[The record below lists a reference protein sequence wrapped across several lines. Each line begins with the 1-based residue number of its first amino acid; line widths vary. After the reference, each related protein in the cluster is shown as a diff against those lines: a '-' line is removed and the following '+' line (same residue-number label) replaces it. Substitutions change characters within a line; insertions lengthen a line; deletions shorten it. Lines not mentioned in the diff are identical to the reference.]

1 MSLIHTEM
9 DPMILTEENAL
20 GYEVQAHGFKWEKQL
35 LQQVYHAT
43 GEELKSIGYT
53 CPHDLPS
60 HLNRL
65 DGSNLSIKTTGK
77 ANTVCMADVSRVF
90 DSVSSG
96 EPIHLVVIH
105 YVQKGHT
112 KSIVS
117 IIEMNLTNSKELLF
131 GSLTRLQVEELD
143 ALVKLVP
150 SKRKPTQE
158 EKNTQ
163 KRLRDSLQALSGA
176 IYFNIK
182 CNSTQ
187 SRLQCSFNQFQEFIK
202 KNPERVVAR
211 SDSHEFRGGS
221 IDPDIVS
228 RRRILKPKVEHLTHD

>member
-1 MSLIHTEM
+1 
-9 DPMILTEENAL
+9 
-20 GYEVQAHGFKWEKQL
+20 
-35 LQQVYHAT
+35 
-43 GEELKSIGYT
+43 
-53 CPHDLPS
+53 
-60 HLNRL
+60 
-65 DGSNLSIKTTGK
+65 
-77 ANTVCMADVSRVF
+77 MADSLRVF

-96 EPIHLVVIH
+96 EPIHLIVIH
-105 YVQKGHT
+105 YVQKGHI

-117 IIEMNLTNSKELLF
+117 IVELDLTNSKEQLF
-131 GSLTRLQVEELD
+131 GSLTRLHIEEFD

-150 SKRKPTQE
+150 GNRKPTQE
-158 EKNTQ
+158 EKNSQ
-163 KRLRDSLQALSGA
+163 KMLRDSLQALSGA

-202 KNPERVVAR
+202 KNPERIVAR

-228 RRRILKPKVEHLTHD
+228 RRRILKLKVESRLTHD

>member
-1 MSLIHTEM
+1 MSSNLTEM
-9 DPMILTEENAL
+9 EPMILTDENTI
-20 GYEVQAHGFKWEKQL
+20 GNEVQQHGFKWEKQL
-35 LQQVYHAT
+35 LQVYGAT
-43 GEELKSIGYT
+43 LEEITNINYT

-77 ANTVCMADVSRVF
+77 ANTVCMADVCRVF

-96 EPIHLVVIH
+96 EPIHVVVIH
-105 YVQKGHT
+105 YVQKGHL

-117 IIEMNLTNSKELLF
+117 IVEMDLTNSKELLF
-131 GSLTRLQVEELD
+131 GSLTRLHVEELD

-158 EKNTQ
+158 EKNTH
-163 KRLRDSLQALSGA
+163 KRLRDSLQAFSGA

-187 SRLQCSFNQFQEFIK
+187 SRVQCSFNQFQDFIK

-221 IDPDIVS
+221 IDPEIVS
-228 RRRILKPKVEHLTHD
+228 RRRIFKPKVEHLAHD